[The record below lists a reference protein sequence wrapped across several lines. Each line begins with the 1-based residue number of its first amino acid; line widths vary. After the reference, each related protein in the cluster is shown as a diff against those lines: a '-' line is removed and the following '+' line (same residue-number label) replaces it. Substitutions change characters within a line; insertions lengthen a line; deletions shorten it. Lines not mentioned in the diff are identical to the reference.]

1 MTTNEDNHNPENSVP
16 LSARQR
22 FFEQAVGLEMALQM
36 CADLPSV
43 FFFIKDRESRFM
55 FVSDPFALRLGLTD
69 ADEVILTRDHDYTP
83 PVVADRFVRDDRRV
97 MDTGVALRN
106 YRELL
111 FRPCEGFVWAVTSK
125 WPVFDFGGQVI
136 GLAAITR
143 NDGGPFS
150 TDDDGGVIDSEINRL
165 TEFIVARL
173 GNPPTNEQMARA
185 SGLSVRSLTRKV
197 QETYGMTPRH
207 FATLT
212 RIQLACQSLA
222 ETDKSLIDIAL
233 EHGFADQSSF
243 STQFKKI
250 VGTTPRQFRL
260 RWHKKVGHT

>member
-1 MTTNEDNHNPENSVP
+1 MD
-16 LSARQR
+16 
-22 FFEQAVGLEMALQM
+22 G
-36 CADLPSV
+36 
-43 FFFIKDRESRFM
+43 I
-55 FVSDPFALRLGLTD
+55 TD
-69 ADEVILTRDHDYTP
+69 ADEVILTCDHDYTP

-97 MDTGVALRN
+97 METGVALPN
-106 YRELL
+106 YREIL
-111 FRPCEGFVWAVTSK
+111 FRPCEGFIWAVTSK
-125 WPVFDFGGQVI
+125 WPVYDEGGEVI

-143 NDGGPFS
+143 NDGAPVGA
-150 TDDDGGVIDSEINRL
+150 DDGGGAIGFEIGRL

-185 SGLSVRSLTRKV
+185 CGLSVRSLTRKV
-197 QETYGMTPRH
+197 QESYGMTPRH

-222 ETDKSLIDIAL
+222 ETEKSLLDIAL

-260 RWHKKVGHT
+260 RWHKRIGPT